1 MTFSL
6 AIVSNIAFTTL
17 KLLNKVGGKIQGN
30 GFLVFKQATQPN
42 FELEKTFILHC
53 GNDLLTDLYKRSLI
67 FQESFPKNG
76 RKAKLTF

>member
-6 AIVSNIAFTTL
+6 AIVSNIEFTTL

-42 FELEKTFILHC
+42 FELEKNFYIALW
-53 GNDLLTDLYKRSLI
+53 
-67 FQESFPKNG
+67 
-76 RKAKLTF
+76 

>member
-42 FELEKTFILHC
+42 FELEKNFYIA
-53 GNDLLTDLYKRSLI
+53 
-67 FQESFPKNG
+67 FW
-76 RKAKLTF
+76 